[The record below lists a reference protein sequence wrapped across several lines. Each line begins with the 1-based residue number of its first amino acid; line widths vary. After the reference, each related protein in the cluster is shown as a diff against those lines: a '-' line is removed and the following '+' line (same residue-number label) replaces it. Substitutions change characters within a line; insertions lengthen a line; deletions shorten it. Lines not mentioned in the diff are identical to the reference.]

1 MPNEQRIEVRD
12 LRNGDWYW
20 IHRAVIHEYTQK
32 VGATGIIVYSF
43 LASLADSNQ
52 SCFPSQRYIADRLGY
67 SRATINRAL
76 KRLGVNGLIR
86 TEKRSRYHCI
96 YHLLKVRCQAL
107 EKLEQKGNTGETQMS
122 NRRNSGVHQS
132 YTNNN
137 KRTININ
144 NIEDKKFM
152 DLDAF
157 KPKTR
162 EELLA
167 LDIAD
172 ALNDR
177 KGLATYISYAI
188 RFPESLLRRALGE
201 VKEVPLER
209 IKKSRAALFNHII
222 HRYAQNNKDHRD

>member
-12 LRNGDWYW
+12 LRNGDWCW
-20 IHRAVIHEYTQK
+20 IHRAVIHEYTQR

-67 SRATINRAL
+67 SRATVNRAL
-76 KRLGVNGLIR
+76 KRLEVNGLIR

-96 YHLLKVRCQAL
+96 YHLLKVRC
-107 EKLEQKGNTGETQMS
+107 NTGETQMS

-137 KRTININ
+137 RRTINNN

-167 LDIAD
+167 LDLAD
-172 ALNDR
+172 ALNDT
-177 KGLATYISYAI
+177 KSLSIYLSYA
-188 RFPESLLRRALGE
+188 RRYPESLLRRALGE
-201 VKEVPLER
+201 VKEVPLEQ
-209 IKKSRAALFNHII
+209 IKKSRAALFNYII
-222 HRYAQNNKDHRD
+222 HKYAKTCKDHRD